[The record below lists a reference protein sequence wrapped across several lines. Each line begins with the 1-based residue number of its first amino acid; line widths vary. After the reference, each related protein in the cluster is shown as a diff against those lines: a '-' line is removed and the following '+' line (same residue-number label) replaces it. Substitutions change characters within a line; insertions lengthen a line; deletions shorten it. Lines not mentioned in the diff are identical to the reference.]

1 MNSEISRG
9 GGYFFADDFC
19 RNTGK
24 TWKGTPK
31 QYLKILTNHGVLY
44 LYAYRKDQQAKKR
57 YTIWHV
63 LKRRLRLKYGLEID
77 SKCIGSGFRLV
88 HPYNITI
95 GPAAVIGSNCTIH
108 KGATVGRESRGKRR
122 GSPTLGDR
130 VWVGINATVVGKIA
144 IGNNVLIAPN
154 SLVNFDVPDNS
165 IVIGC
170 PGKILKDRADATDGY
185 L

>member
-1 MNSEISRG
+1 M
-9 GGYFFADDFC
+9 
-19 RNTGK
+19 
-24 TWKGTPK
+24 
-31 QYLKILTNHGVLY
+31 
-44 LYAYRKDQQAKKR
+44 
-57 YTIWHV
+57 

-77 SKCIGSGFRLV
+77 SKCIGIGFRLV

-95 GPAAVIGSNCTIH
+95 SPTTVIGSNCTIH
-108 KGATVGRESRGKRR
+108 KGATIGRESRGVRQ
-122 GSPTLGDR
+122 GSPTIGDC
-130 VWVGINATVVGKIA
+130 VWVGINATVVGKIT

-154 SLVNFDVPDNS
+154 SFVNFDVPDNS